1 MTSLNGVV
9 MASKLVISVFVQRL
23 IALHLGEVGVHKIG
37 QLRDMLNM
45 VTTFSALGTFNGV
58 VKHIAEAKYQNKQ
71 LKNVLSTSFLLT
83 LLGSFLVFVVL
94 FFSSGYVSESLF
106 GTREY
111 AWIIKII
118 AVLSP
123 TIGIQ
128 RLFYAVANGL
138 SVYKKIAIIDFV
150 GYLLTT
156 GLTLIL
162 LFTNNLEG
170 VFLSIIISP
179 IFQLVILIILLF
191 HFFKKR
197 LKLTLS
203 IDNKTVKSF
212 MVYAM
217 MAFVSSILINYVSID
232 IRNMLTDKLSEA
244 DSGTW
249 TSMTNI
255 SKNYMLFSSALF
267 TMYVLP
273 KYSQIH
279 NAAEFKKE
287 TLYIYKTLLPIFG
300 LGMLLLY
307 FLRDW
312 VVALIYPGFDGLAD
326 LFKWQLIGDFIKLA
340 SIVLSYQFLAKRLFK
355 YFIFTEILSLIIF
368 YLLANYFV
376 DIFGV
381 EGVVIADALRYLIT
395 FFVVGFCVFH
405 YFKKEKV

>member
-1 MTSLNGVV
+1 

-58 VKHIAEAKYQNKQ
+58 VKHIAEVKYQQKQ

-83 LLGSFLVFVVL
+83 LLGSFLVFL
-94 FFSSGYVSESLF
+94 FLLFSSDYVSESLF
-106 GTREY
+106 GTNEY
-111 AWIIKII
+111 AWIIKIT
-118 AVLSP
+118 AVLAP

-150 GYLLTT
+150 GYLLST
-156 GLTLIL
+156 GLTLLL
-162 LFTNNLEG
+162 LFTHNLEG

-179 IFQLVILIILLF
+179 IFQLIILIVLLF
-191 HFFKKR
+191 RFFKKR
-197 LKLTLS
+197 LKLSLS
-203 IDNKTVKSF
+203 FDSTIVKSF

-217 MAFVSSILINYVSID
+217 MAFVSSVLINYVSID
-232 IRNMLTDKLSEA
+232 IRNMLVDKLSETE
-244 DSGTW
+244 SGTW
-249 TSMTNI
+249 TAMTNI

-273 KYSQIH
+273 KFSQIH
-279 NAAEFKKE
+279 TATEFKKE

-312 VVALIYPGFDGLAD
+312 VVAIIYPEFDGVSD
-326 LFKWQLIGDFIKLA
+326 LFKWQLIGDFIKL
-340 SIVLSYQFLAKRLFK
+340 SSMVLSYQIVAKRLFK

-381 EGVVIADALRYLIT
+381 EGVVIADALRYLIY
-395 FFVVGFCVFH
+395 FIVVGLCIIH
-405 YFKKEKV
+405 YYKQQKRTRHVKN